1 MTVLTRIMQGGCRWA
16 VLLVSLW
23 VFAGTTAAAAQPAT
37 TAAPPPAAT
46 VATEPPKVDQL
57 LKLLDDPE
65 VRSWLETRAAP
76 AAVPQDDSIATVIG
90 EWEALYRVRLADLIA
105 AVPRIPAEF
114 ERAAAIVASD
124 VNAGNPGRGIAIL
137 ALLLGFGYAA
147 ERIVAR
153 LVRSR
158 ASPAGG
164 ASRDPHMQPTGIVP
178 QFVPLAV
185 FAAASTGLFLALHWP
200 PLLRKMVLTYLVAV
214 VLIRVVIVAARV
226 LLAPDLDQGSGQSP
240 TVRRSP
246 RILPVSSASAG
257 FWQRRLI
264 LGAGYGLL
272 VWATLSIM
280 PALGFTTDVVRL
292 AALASGLG
300 LLGIAIESV
309 WRRPDADPHGTVSR
323 NWLLTLYL
331 VGLWLLWAVGMFGA
345 MWIGI
350 YALVLPRLIAHA
362 GRAAQT
368 VAARRGEAT
377 LSQALTNVLIVRGI
391 RALVIALAV
400 GWLAS
405 VWRFS
410 PIMSA
415 PNDVLQRLAIGLLHG
430 IIILLVAD
438 LLWNLAKVFI
448 ARKLDAAANEDDDDP
463 EATVHRA
470 RVRTLLPIFRNTLAT
485 FILVVAILTI
495 LSGMGIAIGPL
506 VAGAGIFGVAIGLGS
521 QTIVKD
527 FLGGVFYMLDDA
539 FRVGEYIQS
548 GNYKG
553 KVESF
558 SLRSVRLRHHRGPV
572 YTVPF
577 GDLGAIQNMSR
588 DWVIDK
594 MVINVTYDSD
604 IDLARKIIKKIGLE
618 LAEDPEF
625 APSIIEPLKMQ
636 GVDSFGDYA
645 VVLRMKMMTKPGEQ
659 FVIKRK
665 ALLMIKKAFA
675 ENGIKIAVSTV
686 QVSGGSEDENAAAA
700 GEVVR
705 RRNAAAEP
713 AANTA

>member
-1 MTVLTRIMQGGCRWA
+1 MQGGCGRA
-16 VLLVSLW
+16 MMLVLFWVLV
-23 VFAGTTAAAAQPAT
+23 GTASAPAQQAPAAAS
-37 TAAPPPAAT
+37 
-46 VATEPPKVDQL
+46 VATQPQKVEQL
-57 LKLLDDPE
+57 LQLLDDPE
-65 VRSWLETRAAP
+65 VRGWLETRAAP
-76 AAVPQDDSIATVIG
+76 AATVQDDTLATVLG
-90 EWEALYRVRLADLIA
+90 EWEALYRARLADLVA
-105 AVPRIPAEF
+105 AAPRIPAEIQ
-114 ERAAAIVASD
+114 RAAAVVARD
-124 VNAGNPGRGIAIL
+124 VNAGQPGRGLVIL
-137 ALLLGFGYAA
+137 TLLLGFGYAA
-147 ERIVAR
+147 EWLVGRLVAGRSLRPGAPQPDRRVHGSGIAAR
-153 LVRSR
+153 LV
-158 ASPAGG
+158 
-164 ASRDPHMQPTGIVP
+164 
-178 QFVPLAV
+178 PLFV
-185 FAAASTGLFLALHWP
+185 FALASTGLFLALHWP
-200 PLLRKMVLTYLVAV
+200 PLLRKMVLTYLAAV
-214 VLIRVVIVAARV
+214 ILLRLVVVAAHI
-226 LLAPDLDQGSGQSP
+226 LLAPDRDPHLASGSGH
-240 TVRRSP
+240 R
-246 RILPVSSASAG
+246 RILPVSAASAR
-257 FWQRRLI
+257 FWQRRLT
-264 LGAGYGLL
+264 LGAGYGLF
-272 VWATLSIM
+272 VWATLSLM
-280 PALGFTTDVVRL
+280 PAMGFTTDVVRL

-300 LLGIAIESV
+300 LLAIAIETV
-309 WRRPDADPHGTVSR
+309 WRRPDAGPRGGVSR

-345 MWIGI
+345 LWIGI

-362 GRAAQT
+362 GQAAQT

-391 RALVIALAV
+391 RALVVALAV
-400 GWLAS
+400 VWLAS

-415 PNDVLQRLAIGLLHG
+415 PNDVLQRLALGLLHG

-438 LLWNLAKVFI
+438 LVWNLAKVVI
-448 ARKLDAAANEDDDDP
+448 ARKLDAVASDDDDDA
-463 EATVHRA
+463 EAAVHRA

-485 FILVVAILTI
+485 FILVVAVLTI
-495 LSGMGIAIGPL
+495 LSGMGIAIAPL
-506 VAGAGIFGVAIGLGS
+506 IAGAGIFGVAIGLGS

-527 FLGGVFYMLDDA
+527 FLGGIFYMLDDA

-548 GNYKG
+548 GDYKG

-572 YTVPF
+572 FTVPF

-604 IDLARKIIKKIGLE
+604 IDLARRIIKKIGLE

-645 VVLRMKMMTKPGEQ
+645 VALRMKMMTRPGEQ
-659 FVIKRK
+659 FGIRRK

-686 QVSGGSEDENAAAA
+686 QVSGGGDDDSAAAA
-700 GEVVR
+700 SEMLR